1 MVRHGHRR
9 IHYDDVLG
17 GAAAIGQR
25 ARRVREAAAH
35 QLDVDLLRAYVREVA
50 LDLIHVDAVAVGAA
64 QLDVDAELLAVG
76 LHEAVVA
83 LIDGLGDFLGEKG
96 FGSVR
101 EVVGHSLPYFTSHH
115 DLADRQK
122 AKKEGTEKS
131 SDMQWGDDL
140 TTTTQELMTN

>member
-17 GAAAIGQR
+17 GAAAVGQ
-25 ARRVREAAAH
+25 ASGRVRQAAAH
-35 QLDVDLLRAYVREVA
+35 PLDVDL
-50 LDLIHVDAVAVGAA
+50 
-64 QLDVDAELLAVG
+64 
-76 LHEAVVA
+76 
-83 LIDGLGDFLGEKG
+83 GLGDFLGEKG

-101 EVVGHSLPYFTSHH
+101 EVVGHSLPYFTTHH

>member
-17 GAAAIGQR
+17 GAAAVGEA
-25 ARRVREAAAH
+25 ARRVDEAAAH

-50 LDLIHVDAVAVGAA
+50 LDLLQVD
-64 QLDVDAELLAVG
+64 
-76 LHEAVVA
+76 VVA
-83 LIDGLGDFLGEKG
+83 GLIDGLGDFLGEKG

-101 EVVGHSLPYFTSHH
+101 EVVGHSLPYFTTHH

>member
-17 GAAAIGQR
+17 G
-25 ARRVREAAAH
+25 
-35 QLDVDLLRAYVREVA
+35 
-50 LDLIHVDAVAVGAA
+50 GA
-64 QLDVDAELLAVG
+64 
-76 LHEAVVA
+76 
-83 LIDGLGDFLGEKG
+83 
-96 FGSVR
+96 
-101 EVVGHSLPYFTSHH
+101 HSLPYFTTHH

-131 SDMQWGDDL
+131 SDMQWTEDL

>member
-1 MVRHGHRR
+1 VVRHGHRR

-17 GAAAIGQR
+17 G
-25 ARRVREAAAH
+25 
-35 QLDVDLLRAYVREVA
+35 
-50 LDLIHVDAVAVGAA
+50 GA
-64 QLDVDAELLAVG
+64 
-76 LHEAVVA
+76 
-83 LIDGLGDFLGEKG
+83 IDGLGDFLGEKG

-101 EVVGHSLPYFTSHH
+101 EVVGHSLPYFTTHH

>member
-1 MVRHGHRR
+1 MIRSQAPAVVRHGHRR

-17 GAAAIGQR
+17 GAAAIGQTSG
-25 ARRVREAAAH
+25 RVRQAAAH
-35 QLDVDLLRAYVREVA
+35 QLDIDLLRAYVREV
-50 LDLIHVDAVAVGAA
+50 
-64 QLDVDAELLAVG
+64 
-76 LHEAVVA
+76 
-83 LIDGLGDFLGEKG
+83 G

-101 EVVGHSLPYFTSHH
+101 EVVGHSLPYFTTHH

-131 SDMQWGDDL
+131 SDMQWTEDL

>member
-1 MVRHGHRR
+1 MVRHGDRR

-17 GAAAIGQR
+17 G
-25 ARRVREAAAH
+25 
-35 QLDVDLLRAYVREVA
+35 
-50 LDLIHVDAVAVGAA
+50 GA
-64 QLDVDAELLAVG
+64 
-76 LHEAVVA
+76 
-83 LIDGLGDFLGEKG
+83 IDGLGDFLGEKG

-101 EVVGHSLPYFTSHH
+101 EVGGHSLPYFTSHH

-131 SDMQWGDDL
+131 SDMQWTEDL

>member
-1 MVRHGHRR
+1 MVVRAHSIASFARILGHRLPPW
-9 IHYDDVLG
+9 YVTDT
-17 GAAAIGQR
+17 AAFT
-25 ARRVREAAAH
+25 
-35 QLDVDLLRAYVREVA
+35 
-50 LDLIHVDAVAVGAA
+50 
-64 QLDVDAELLAVG
+64 
-76 LHEAVVA
+76 
-83 LIDGLGDFLGEKG
+83 GLGDFLGEKG

-101 EVVGHSLPYFTSHH
+101 EVVGHSLPYFTTHH